1 MRLDQLEAVLGIKFP
16 KKWREI
22 HSKGVM
28 EWMELSIQ
36 KFRENRE
43 KYINDPNSFFML
55 DCDCEPL
62 FFEDIPK
69 RIEELMEWIS
79 WREED
84 EGVLFNGKM
93 RLIPF
98 AQNGG
103 GDLYCFLYE
112 KDMEEPRIVLYYHDD
127 YSGPVLEAE
136 SFDEFLY
143 VILLQSASWSEDIDN
158 DYWKNHYQLLSDIY
172 KDKIDGKTLE
182 EMAEEYENS
191 VPRCVDIWCSD
202 K

>member
-1 MRLDQLEAVLGIKFP
+1 
-16 KKWREI
+16 
-22 HSKGVM
+22 
-28 EWMELSIQ
+28 
-36 KFRENRE
+36 
-43 KYINDPNSFFML
+43 
-55 DCDCEPL
+55 
-62 FFEDIPK
+62 
-69 RIEELMEWIS
+69 MEWIS